1 MCFVITSASTL
12 ATESFFGYFCRINK
26 EVQIISGSLC
36 PVPEHAEAYRMR
48 SENFVMEAVREADS
62 LVPGLHRHMQGL
74 ARCAFFSYN

>member
-12 ATESFFGYFCRINK
+12 ATESFLGYFWRINK

-48 SENFVMEAVREADS
+48 SENFVM
-62 LVPGLHRHMQGL
+62 
-74 ARCAFFSYN
+74 